1 MDNIFLTLLFV
12 AGFIGL
18 LVVGCFIAE
27 TIERI
32 RYKIK

>member
-12 AGFIGL
+12 GAFIGL
-18 LVVGCFIAE
+18 LVIGCFIAE

-32 RYKIK
+32 RYRIK